1 MIKRFMSFLSKSFSL
16 PFLKESYKFVFSIYK
31 KTLATQKNIK
41 ENEKIPIESSGMLES
56 KIATARKAFLIL
68 AVFYFIFFVAI
79 LTYTILLVFHKSY
92 MTAIVGAAG
101 SLVCFALFF
110 KYHFWLTQI
119 KCGYLGMTLKEW
131 YQQLWK

>member
-31 KTLATQKNIK
+31 KTLATKKDIK
-41 ENEKIPIESSGMLES
+41 ENEKIPIESSGMSES

-110 KYHFWLTQI
+110 KYHFLVDAN
-119 KCGYLGMTLKEW
+119 
-131 YQQLWK
+131 